1 MTLNL
6 RSISVAACSAVA
18 LCAASAAIAAPGA
31 LSKAPTSVFAVTAG
45 HSLIHFDP
53 ANPVAVQHSTPLT
66 GLAAGE
72 TLLGIDYRVARGV
85 LYALGSGGQLY
96 TVNTATG
103 ALTPVGD
110 GKLPVALPA
119 GKYGF
124 DFNPAADRIRVVSG
138 SFNLRLHP
146 DTGAAVDASADKAG
160 FQADGTLTYAADDGH
175 AGQTPDI
182 VAAGYTYNANDA
194 KLTTNYAIDAKHGT
208 LVIQG
213 SIEGQQP
220 VVSPNTGTLRTIG
233 GLGIGPFADAHF
245 DISDVS
251 NTALAAIPSES
262 GVTQLYRVDL
272 KTGKATSI
280 GPIGSG
286 APLLGMAIEP

>member
-1 MTLNL
+1 MPMTL
-6 RSISVAACSAVA
+6 RSTLLAACSALA
-18 LCAASAAIAAPGA
+18 LGASFAASAAAGA
-31 LSKAPTSVFAVTAG
+31 LFKEPTSVFAVTTD

-53 ANPVAVQHSTPLT
+53 TNPVSLKHRTPIT
-66 GLAAGE
+66 GLADGE

-85 LYALGSGGQLY
+85 LYALGSRGQLY
-96 TVNTATG
+96 TVNTASG

-138 SFNLRLHP
+138 NFNLRLHP
-146 DTGAAVDASADKAG
+146 DTGAAVDASADRAG
-160 FQADGTLTYAADDGH
+160 FQADGTLTYAAGDGH

-194 KLTTNYAIDAKHGT
+194 KLTTNYALDAKHGT

-213 SIEGQQP
+213 SLEGEQP
-220 VVSPNTGTLRTIG
+220 VVSPNTGTLKTIG
-233 GLGIGPFADAHF
+233 GLGIGPFKDAHF